1 MEGNGVP
8 AAEASSQPPAK
19 RVKLSSPASDNTKP
33 VFGRLGVILNTE
45 DAGDI
50 TVNISNTR
58 RLGKPVIDHL
68 SEETFAFH
76 GSRQQAHAMLDRI
89 LDHSENTIIMGIV
102 SLQPDISEA
111 TPQSKAPATVQAVD
125 VTGAASE
132 NSTVPK
138 RKTPMKQRPATSIAM
153 EKTAPAGERP
163 LAPTATHQSRQTSNV
178 ADNPKPF
185 APQNSSLVL
194 SQGHLETAYRVWT
207 TCGRR
212 TTKLQTL
219 LKKFPENDRPNP
231 SVECMVL
238 QKLAGKAPDMMVGE
252 LEGIV
257 HSYMLTVFKHNLR
270 RRVPRL
276 GKDWMH
282 FRILRR
288 LWFYPDVGEDVDFPW
303 AEMAPNSSAG
313 CPSSAYATFKEHNG
327 VGIESK
333 FSIFD

>member
-19 RVKLSSPASDNTKP
+19 RVKLSSPASDNTKA

-50 TVNISNTR
+50 TINISNTR

-76 GSRQQAHAMLDRI
+76 GSRQQAHTMLDRI
-89 LDHSENTIIMGIV
+89 LDHSEDTIIMGI
-102 SLQPDISEA
+102 
-111 TPQSKAPATVQAVD
+111 APATVQAVD

-132 NSTVPK
+132 NSTVTK

-194 SQGHLETAYRVWT
+194 SRGHLETAYRVWT

-238 QKLAGKAPDMMVGE
+238 QKLAGKTPDMMVDE
-252 LEGIV
+252 LEDIV

-288 LWFYPDVGEDVDFPW
+288 LWFYPDLGEDVDFP
-303 AEMAPNSSAG
+303 
-313 CPSSAYATFKEHNG
+313 
-327 VGIESK
+327 VG
-333 FSIFD
+333 